1 MIGAA
6 KRKSISPPGLTA
18 LWTILL
24 LVVTLC
30 LGQTRVWGFEITPQP
45 ASGVFAPANP
55 LSIGENYDGWQYDAS
70 DSLLAAK
77 GGAGAKELVSPGARA
92 FMAGEKKLAD
102 LSADEVAN
110 AVKGYQQAADAAKS
124 AAHRAYQEAR
134 IRALRGEAD
143 PPGKLLDFI
152 KNFKEGGQ

>member
-1 MIGAA
+1 MT
-6 KRKSISPPGLTA
+6 RL
-18 LWTILL
+18 ILL
-24 LVVTLC
+24 LLTL
-30 LGQTRVWGFEITPQP
+30 LFSL
-45 ASGVFAPANP
+45 SGSA
-55 LSIGENYDGWQYDAS
+55 IGEYS
-70 DSLLAAK
+70 DFGRSSFAAK
-77 GGAGAKELVSPGARA
+77 GIAGAKELVSPGARA

-143 PPGKLLDFI
+143 PPGTLLDFM
-152 KNFKEGGQ
+152 KNFKEGGP